1 MTSETIVQTTNTQ
14 ISLSSCKSLIRCN
27 LETKVP
33 LIFASKIKALIIIKK
48 ITRYRISIELAAS
61 LENVTFSLSELS
73 HSSHLEIIP
82 IHVTFVTI
90 EICEICE
97 ICKIFAIIVII
108 VKIVIRETTALLEVG
123 TQEIEIEAINTIA
136 ISRETTGM
144 TSGTTTENN
153 VLMTMIQETKNTK
166 IRSQIHLAITG
177 QIRNTTEVGNTQTD
191 TEERYV

>member
-82 IHVTFVTI
+82 IHVTFVII

-97 ICKIFAIIVII
+97 IFVI
-108 VKIVIRETTALLEVG
+108 IVIRETTALLEVG
-123 TQEIEIEAINTIA
+123 TQEIEIGAINTIA

>member
-48 ITRYRISIELAAS
+48 IIRCRISIELAAS

-73 HSSHLEIIP
+73 HSSHLGIIP
-82 IHVTFVTI
+82 IHVTFATI

-97 ICKIFAIIVII
+97 IFAIIVI
-108 VKIVIRETTALLEVG
+108 IVIRETTALLEVG

-153 VLMTMIQETKNTK
+153 VLKTMIQETKNTK

>member
-1 MTSETIVQTTNTQ
+1 MTSETIVRTTNTQ
-14 ISLSSCKSLIRCN
+14 ISLSNCKSLTRCN

-33 LIFASKIKALIIIKK
+33 LIFANKIKALIIIKK
-48 ITRYRISIELAAS
+48 ITRYRISTELAAS

-97 ICKIFAIIVII
+97 IFAIFVIIVI
-108 VKIVIRETTALLEVG
+108 IVIRETTALREVG

-136 ISRETTGM
+136 ISRVTTGM
-144 TSGTTTENN
+144 TSVTTIENN
-153 VLMTMIQETKNTK
+153 VHMIMIQETKNTK